1 MLDIARSFKVIIG
14 QISESEIHQR
24 DLINFS
30 IFFFFE
36 QEKNTT
42 KQRSEKED
50 DPQNIHAQYKRVIGI
65 HFGFYNKLIRVS
77 SLFTCFIA

>member
-1 MLDIARSFKVIIG
+1 MFDIVRSFKVIIG
-14 QISESEIHQR
+14 QRSESEIHQR
-24 DLINFS
+24 DLIFT
-30 IFFFFE
+30 FFFLE